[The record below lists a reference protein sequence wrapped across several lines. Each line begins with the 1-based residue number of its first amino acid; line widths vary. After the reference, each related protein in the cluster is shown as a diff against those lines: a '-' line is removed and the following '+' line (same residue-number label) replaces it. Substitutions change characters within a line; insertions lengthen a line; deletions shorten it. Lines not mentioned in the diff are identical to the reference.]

1 MAAKDT
7 LGELANLLLSGSVEV
22 VDLAVP
28 LGEKTPLIKLP
39 PPFKNTPP
47 VKVHTISNYDAD
59 GPYWSWNW
67 LELGEHSGTHFDA
80 PHHWITGKDFSDG
93 ATDTLPVQKLV
104 APVNVIDC
112 SKETAADED
121 FLLSADGVKAW
132 EKQHGAINKGEWVV
146 MRTGWFPRN
155 RSEAEFL
162 NVRDNMP
169 HSPGPTVDCMEYMI
183 GKGIVGWGT
192 ETVGTDAGKAGHV
205 RSALPGAQP
214 PSQEQ
219 PLRPREP
226 RQPRQAAGEG
236 RDPDRGAAEIRQR
249 HRKPDPR
256 AGAGAE
262 ALRSA
267 DDGRADYIIV
277 GSGING
283 LTCAALLGK
292 KGRRVL
298 VLERE
303 SVAGGCM
310 RTEAATAPGYLH
322 DVMATTFVL
331 FITSPA
337 FAKLGPDLARH
348 GLEFAHIGQPTGVLL
363 PDGRSLVLSMDRA
376 ANVAKF
382 NALAAGDGDRY
393 RADVETV
400 ERDAALVFGLLGGA
414 LWTRAT
420 LKLLLREAWRRGPRG
435 LAARLGEGL
444 RSGRT
449 WLETRYES
457 DLVRALFAP
466 WVLHA
471 GLGPENAFS
480 GEIARVI
487 AFALEAAGAPIVKGG
502 AANAVAA
509 FKALIE
515 AQGGEVRTGADV
527 VEIVISDGGASGV
540 RVASGETLTAARGV
554 ICSVTPTQLYE
565 RLLPKVDAEDDRDR
579 ARRTIATARATCRST
594 TR

>member
-1 MAAKDT
+1 MAT
-7 LGELANLLLSGSVEV
+7 
-22 VDLAVP
+22 
-28 LGEKTPLIKLP
+28 
-39 PPFKNTPP
+39 
-47 VKVHTISNYDAD
+47 
-59 GPYWSWNW
+59 
-67 LELGEHSGTHFDA
+67 
-80 PHHWITGKDFSDG
+80 
-93 ATDTLPVQKLV
+93 
-104 APVNVIDC
+104 
-112 SKETAADED
+112 
-121 FLLSADGVKAW
+121 
-132 EKQHGAINKGEWVV
+132 
-146 MRTGWFPRN
+146 
-155 RSEAEFL
+155 
-162 NVRDNMP
+162 
-169 HSPGPTVDCMEYMI
+169 
-183 GKGIVGWGT
+183 
-192 ETVGTDAGKAGHV
+192 
-205 RSALPGAQP
+205 
-214 PSQEQ
+214 
-219 PLRPREP
+219 
-226 RQPRQAAGEG
+226 
-236 RDPDRGAAEIRQR
+236 
-249 HRKPDPR
+249 
-256 AGAGAE
+256 
-262 ALRSA
+262 
-267 DDGRADYIIV
+267 ADYIIV

-310 RTEAATAPGYLH
+310 RTETATAPGYLH

-348 GLEFAHIGQPTGVLL
+348 GLDFAHIGQPTGVLL

-393 RADVETV
+393 RADLETV

-509 FKALIE
+509 FRALIE
-515 AQGGEVRTGADV
+515 SQGGEVRTGADV
-527 VEIVISDGGASGV
+527 VEIVISGGGASGV

-554 ICSVTPTQLYE
+554 ICSVTPTQLHE
-565 RLLPKVDAEDDRDR
+565 RLLPKSAEDDRNR
-579 ARRTIATARATCRST
+579 ARGYRHGKGNMQIHYALKAPPRWKNPELGSVALLHITPGLDGVSKAVNECERGMLPETPTICVGQPHALDPSRCPEGAAILWIQLPEAPRSIKGDAAGKITAGDGTWSEAVREAFADRVEALLAPNIEGFRGNVVARRAYSPADLEAININLVGGDPYGGASTIDQAFIWRPFSNSVNHRTSIPRLYQIGAST
-594 TR
+594 HPGAGLSGGSGFALAEHLQ